1 MIYKLSQSS
10 ICDKIYCAP
19 GNAGISELAE
29 CIDIKANEIQKLCDF
44 AKANRIGLTV
54 VGPEDPLVMGITDLF
69 EEEGLKIFGP
79 SKELSLIHIFRNGFR
94 HAKQT
99 LSVFHRRPAK
109 FLYNQSHRIKPP
121 TFPNGNPCRTLLWL
135 LYDIV
140 STLVPSL
147 SIESSSIF
155 HPSSCNSPKS
165 PPPRRT
171 RCV

>member
-1 MIYKLSQSS
+1 MNILVVGGGGREHALIYKLSQSS

-79 SKELSLIHIFRNGFR
+79 SKECAAFEGSKKLTKEFLFKYKIPTANYVKADSPEEAIDKLELSSRDQSGR
-94 HAKQT
+94 T
-99 LSVFHRRPAK
+99 CRRK
-109 FLYNQSHRIKPP
+109 
-121 TFPNGNPCRTLLWL
+121 
-135 LYDIV
+135 
-140 STLVPSL
+140 
-147 SIESSSIF
+147 
-155 HPSSCNSPKS
+155 
-165 PPPRRT
+165 RRAHLQG
-171 RCV
+171 